1 LNNFLGVFDLTGVFG
16 LLGVIVLVAGAAVFT
31 SRASSGALDYN

>member
-16 LLGVIVLVAGAAVFT
+16 LLGVMILLAGAAVFT
-31 SRASSGALDYN
+31 SKGGSGALDYN